1 MRRLVRPLAFTIVSA
16 GALVGFVLLGRTAPA
31 PLTWGD
37 PNGWLNRTEPVDAF
51 AELARHLGVVLS
63 AYVGVVAAVALA
75 TELAATARMPRLHR
89 RLRRIATSIAVPALR
104 HRLLEVTTAATITA
118 SALQAAP
125 AGAHAQ
131 TMQTPALVADA
142 APQWSDAPTLRGDF
156 AGFGVTTPV
165 EASTTYTVRP
175 GDTLWSIAN
184 RHYGS
189 VDTRLIDAVVSAN
202 PIIEDRNLIRVGWE
216 LAMPIVDT
224 SPLPPTA
231 VDLEASWSVATVQR
245 GDTLWDIVDDH
256 YGEATADL
264 VWMVVAA
271 NPLLDDPSLIF
282 AGQQITLPPAPG
294 STEDAAP
301 PDGEPPV
308 AAPEIAPAPPT
319 STTPAPAPPPSSTT
333 APTIPTTLAPP
344 IATQLPTDT
353 PPPASA
359 PELVEPVLTTA
370 DVMGEDLSDE
380 VGPSIAQK
388 LGWAGGAGLAAAVIG
403 LAARRRRRLM
413 PSERHRCPT
422 EREVEIG
429 IALHE
434 TQNLSIVEWSAVALR
449 ALAAQMRPRPG
460 EPTSIPRLLRLEDE
474 RIELVWDTPNPELIE
489 PWASADG
496 GWSWTLDRSAT
507 VSACDGPSACPALVT
522 IGQRDGADVLLN
534 LESCGTLSIEGEP
547 GAVDALARAIAF
559 ELAAGALADA
569 PTVLM
574 VGLPSLPSAP
584 EAARV
589 VDIGEAVAW
598 LRDRADS
605 ATALLAHRRLTSLF
619 ALRARA
625 RVEDAHEAVVV
636 LVGSDAVGSDAFDDL
651 TALAHGDLG
660 AVVIT
665 VGASGSAS
673 WTLRCEGGS
682 VTLEP
687 VGLQLTG
694 VGLDAAA
701 CCLVEEFAPSSDPS
715 DDEFADPP
723 AIDGAQLEMVLADH
737 VAMAHQRLAT
747 PAAEEQAAEL
757 SDWDV
762 ELKVLGEVRCVGA
775 REQLTPT
782 ELHMA
787 VVLAFHPNGI
797 NSDTLATLVWPNGVA
812 ERTMTNAMVSL
823 RRKLGTG
830 SDGEL
835 LFPLGRNTEHRYR
848 LSSRVTTDWHRFL
861 DLVRRSEHAVE
872 DESLD
877 LLDEA
882 LALVDGPPFRSPAGY
897 SWAYSDGTAS
907 LITDTALLLA
917 ERCAALHTVRS
928 EPLATEAALG
938 VVVRLA
944 GGFESD
950 IDAR

>member
-1 MRRLVRPLAFTIVSA
+1 MRRLVRPLVFTIVSA
-16 GALVGFVLLGRTAPA
+16 SALVGFVLLGRSAPA

-37 PNGWLNRTEPVDAF
+37 PNGWLNRAEPVDAF
-51 AELARHLGVVLS
+51 AELARHIGVVLS
-63 AYVGVVAAVALA
+63 AYVGIVAAVSLA
-75 TELAATARMPRLHR
+75 TELAAAARLPRLHR

-118 SALQAAP
+118 SALQASP

-131 TMQTPALVADA
+131 TMETAALAADA
-142 APQWSDAPTLRGDF
+142 APQWSDAPTLRGEF

-189 VDTRLIDAVVSAN
+189 VDIQLIDAIVSAN

-216 LAMPIVDT
+216 LAIPIVDT
-224 SPLPPTA
+224 SPLPPPTA
-231 VDLEASWSVATVQR
+231 VKLEASWSVATVQR

-264 VWMVVAA
+264 VWMVVAS
-271 NPLLDDPSLIF
+271 NPQIDDPSLVF

-294 STEDAAP
+294 SADDAAP
-301 PDGEPPV
+301 PVVAPPV

-319 STTPAPAPPPSSTT
+319 STTPPPATPPSSTSP
-333 APTIPTTLAPP
+333 PTIPTTLAPP
-344 IATQLPTDT
+344 IATELSVDA

-359 PELVEPVLTTA
+359 PEMAESVLTTA

-380 VGPSIAQK
+380 VGPSIAQR
-388 LGWAGGAGLAAAVIG
+388 LGWAGGAGLAAAVVG
-403 LAARRRRRLM
+403 LAARRRRRLK
-413 PSERHRCPT
+413 PSERHRRLT
-422 EREVEIG
+422 ERAVEIG

-434 TQNLSIVEWSAVALR
+434 TQNLSTVEWSAVALR
-449 ALAAQMRPRPG
+449 GLAAQMRPRPG

-474 RIELVWDTPNPELIE
+474 RIELVWDTPNPGLIE

-507 VSACDGPSACPALVT
+507 VSTCDGPSPCPALVT

-547 GAVDALARAIAF
+547 DAVDALARAIAF

-569 PTVLM
+569 PTVLL
-574 VGLPSLPSAP
+574 VGLPALPAAP

-625 RVEDAHEAVVV
+625 RVEDAHEAVIV
-636 LVGSDAVGSDAFDDL
+636 LVGADAAGSDAFDEL
-651 TALAHGDLG
+651 TALGHGDLG
-660 AVVIT
+660 AVVVA

-673 WTLRCEGGS
+673 WTLRCEGGGS

-687 VGLQLTG
+687 VGLQLTS

-701 CCLVEEFAPSSDPS
+701 CCLVEEFVPSSDPS

-737 VAMAHQRLAT
+737 VALAHQRLAT
-747 PAAEEQAAEL
+747 PAAQQQPDEI

-848 LSSRVTTDWHRFL
+848 LSSQVTTDWHRFL
-861 DLVRRSEHAVE
+861 DLVRRSEQAAE
-872 DESLD
+872 DESID

-882 LALVDGPPFRSPAGY
+882 LALVDGPPFRAATGY

-907 LITDTALLLA
+907 LIADTISLLA
-917 ERCAALHTVRS
+917 KRCAEWHAVRS
-928 EPLATEAALG
+928 NPVASEVALG
-938 VVVRLA
+938 VASRLA
-944 GGFESD
+944 GGGT
-950 IDAR
+950 AVVW

>member
-1 MRRLVRPLAFTIVSA
+1 MRRLVRPLAFTIASA

-37 PNGWLNRTEPVDAF
+37 PNGWLDRTEPVDAF

-63 AYVGVVAAVALA
+63 AYVAVVAAVALA
-75 TELAATARMPRLHR
+75 TDLAATAHMPRLHR

-125 AGAHAQ
+125 AGAYSQ
-131 TMQTPALVADA
+131 STDSSALVVDTT
-142 APQWSDAPTLRGDF
+142 PQWTDAPILRGEF
-156 AGFGVTTPV
+156 TGFGATSSVAT
-165 EASTTYTVRP
+165 STTYTVQP
-175 GDTLWSIAN
+175 GDTLWTIVD

-189 VDTRLIDAVVSAN
+189 VDTQLIDAVVDAN
-202 PIIEDRNLIRVGWE
+202 PIIEDPNLIRVGWD
-216 LAMPIVDT
+216 LAMPIVGT
-224 SPLPPTA
+224 TPLIPSK
-231 VDLEASWSVATVQR
+231 VGGEASWSVVTVQR
-245 GDTLWDIVDDH
+245 GDTLWDIVDRH

-271 NPLLDDPSLIF
+271 NPHLEDPSLIF
-282 AGQQITLPPAPG
+282 AGQQITLPPPAG
-294 STEDAAP
+294 RAEEAAP
-301 PDGEPPV
+301 PEVAPPV
-308 AAPEIAPAPPT
+308 VAPEIAPTPPT
-319 STTPAPAPPPSSTT
+319 STTPAPTTPPSSTT
-333 APTIPTTLAPP
+333 PSTIPTTLAPP
-344 IATQLPTDT
+344 ISTQLPVDS
-353 PPPASA
+353 PPPAPA
-359 PELVEPVLTTA
+359 PETTEPVPATA
-370 DVMGEDLSDE
+370 DVLGGDLSNE

-403 LAARRRRRLM
+403 LAARRRRRLS

-422 EREVEIG
+422 ERAVEIG

-434 TQNLSIVEWSAVALR
+434 TQNLSTIEWSAVALR
-449 ALAAQMRPRPG
+449 ALAVQMRPRPG

-474 RIELVWDTPNPELIE
+474 RIELVWDTPNPDLIE

-507 VSACDGPSACPALVT
+507 LSTCDGPSPCPALVT

-547 GAVDALARAIAF
+547 DAVDALARAIAF

-569 PTVLM
+569 PTVLL
-574 VGLPSLPSAP
+574 VGLPPLPAAP
-584 EAARV
+584 EATRV
-589 VDIGEAVAW
+589 VDIDEAIAW

-636 LVGSDAVGSDAFDDL
+636 VVGSDAVGSDAFDEL

-660 AVVIT
+660 AVVIA

-687 VGLQLTG
+687 VGLQLTS
-694 VGLDAAA
+694 VGLDAAG
-701 CCLVEEFAPSSDPS
+701 CCLVEEFVTSSDPS

-747 PAAEEQAAEL
+747 PAAQEQEEEL

-797 NSDTLATLVWPNGVA
+797 NSDTLTTLVWPNGVA

-861 DLVRRSEHAVE
+861 DLVRRSERAGE
-872 DESLD
+872 DESLG

-882 LALVDGPPFRSPAGY
+882 LALIDAPPFRAATGY
-897 SWAYSDGTAS
+897 SWAYGDGTAS
-907 LITDTALLLA
+907 LITDTVSLLA
-917 ERCAALHTVRS
+917 QRCAERHAAQSNLVAS
-928 EPLATEAALG
+928 EAALS
-938 VVVRLA
+938 VASRLNGTSEA
-944 GGFESD
+944 DSY
-950 IDAR
+950 